1 MMEQKEFMDLVIE
14 KLSLLEKG
22 QKALEERQ
30 KALEEH
36 QKSLEAGQKE
46 HTQLLRALEE
56 RTAITN
62 ATVIRLEEDLNYI
75 KGEIS
80 KLTKRINEQ
89 DLDLRL
95 IKKVVVE

>member
-22 QKALEERQ
+22 QKALEER
-30 KALEEH
+30 

>member
-22 QKALEERQ
+22 QKALEER
-30 KALEEH
+30 

-75 KGEIS
+75 KGKIR